1 MKEYY
6 WNDEGHCTND
16 DTMNYKADGV
26 LAAYSVAKNKH
37 GWKHTYSIESPSVT
51 ICTPIGWNDEE
62 VSATKSQAVEL
73 AKFELMQALSTS
85 NYNGRFDGVLMAMG
99 QVPAPKIET
108 SNEPQL
114 SLF

>member
-1 MKEYY
+1 MSSHSLIPQLLTRKRLLPLL
-6 WNDEGHCTND
+6 
-16 DTMNYKADGV
+16 V
-26 LAAYSVAKNKH
+26 AALVVGPQTVYAIDLGTAFAMAKN
-37 GWKHTYSIESPSVT
+37 
-51 ICTPIGWNDEE
+51 NDPKYQAAKAEMD
-62 VSATKSQAVEL
+62 ATKSQAVEL

>member
-1 MKEYY
+1 
-6 WNDEGHCTND
+6 
-16 DTMNYKADGV
+16 
-26 LAAYSVAKNKH
+26 
-37 GWKHTYSIESPSVT
+37 
-51 ICTPIGWNDEE
+51 
-62 VSATKSQAVEL
+62 
-73 AKFELMQALSTS
+73 MQALSTS